1 MRSRG
6 LLAPRDDLRGQCE
19 RDGSVAH
26 AKGRARESNP
36 YVDDVRP
43 EPNSAVAKIEAMLRD
58 AWWRGWD
65 EAHRQSH

>member
-1 MRSRG
+1 MRGRG

-19 RDGSVAH
+19 RDGSIAY
-26 AKGRARESNP
+26 AKGRTRESNP
-36 YVDDVRP
+36 YVDDVQP
-43 EPNSAVAKIEAMLRD
+43 DPNNAVAKIEAMLRD

>member
-1 MRSRG
+1 MRARG
-6 LLAPRDDLRGQCE
+6 QQAPRDDLRGQCE

-36 YVDDVRP
+36 YLDEVRAD
-43 EPNSAVAKIEAMLRD
+43 PNDAVSRIEAMLRD

>member
-1 MRSRG
+1 MRARVLQS
-6 LLAPRDDLRGQCE
+6 PRDDLRGQCE

-26 AKGRARESNP
+26 AKGRARDSNP
-36 YVDDVRP
+36 YIDEPRADP
-43 EPNSAVAKIEAMLRD
+43 EDAVARIEAMLRD

>member
-1 MRSRG
+1 VRARVLQS
-6 LLAPRDDLRGQCE
+6 PRDDLRGQCE

-26 AKGRARESNP
+26 AKGRARDSNP
-36 YVDDVRP
+36 YIDEPRADP
-43 EPNSAVAKIEAMLRD
+43 EDAVARNEAMLRD

>member
-1 MRSRG
+1 MRARA
-6 LLAPRDDLRGQCE
+6 LQTPRDDLRGQCE

-36 YVDDVRP
+36 YVDEDRADP
-43 EPNSAVAKIEAMLRD
+43 TDAVARIEAMLRD

-65 EAHRQSH
+65 EAERQSP